1 MCDVLIVGGGPAGLM
16 AADYLSKLNYRITV
30 VDQMPTMGRKFL
42 MAGKS
47 GLNLTKNEPFEK
59 FLNNFPDRS
68 PQLISALKNFTPND
82 VQTWAT
88 SLGINLFTGS
98 TGRVFPTH
106 MKASPLL
113 RTWLSQL
120 DKRGVT
126 RRHKMTAISLN
137 NMSLL
142 FDTEKGQEQISAKAI
157 LFAMGG
163 ASWRRLGSDARWLN
177 WLTNVE
183 NEKFSA
189 SNVGLK
195 INWSNHIDKYF
206 GEPVKAVS
214 LRSGRVQSQGEI
226 VITQSGIEGGGIYSL
241 SQAIRKGEEVF
252 LDLLPNWNEKQLI
265 DALKK
270 PIRKASW
277 SNYLRKVLNLN
288 NVKQALLREFSSDCF
303 SKKQLS
309 VDLKLLRIKHEGLDS
324 IDKAISTAGGV
335 RFDQLDHNLMISKR
349 PGIFFAGEMLN
360 WDAPTG
366 GYLITAALATGL
378 WSAKGIENSFQGVLL
393 ISLLTAGLS

>member
-59 FLNNFPDRS
+59 FLKNFPDRS

-195 INWSNHIDKYF
+195 INWSHYIDKYF

-309 VDLKLLRIKHEGLDS
+309 VDLKLLRIRHEGLDS

-378 WSAKGIENSFQGVLL
+378 WSAKGIEKLL
-393 ISLLTAGLS
+393 SRSTFN

>member
-195 INWSNHIDKYF
+195 INWSHHIDKYF

-309 VDLKLLRIKHEGLDS
+309 VDLKLLRIRHEGLDS

-378 WSAKGIENSFQGVLL
+378 WSAKGIEKLL
-393 ISLLTAGLS
+393 SRSTFN

>member
-16 AADYLSKLNYRITV
+16 AADYLSKLNYNITI

-59 FLNNFPDRS
+59 FLNNFSETS
-68 PQLISALKNFTPND
+68 PQLLSALENFTPDD

-113 RTWLSQL
+113 RAWLFQL

-126 RRHKMTAISLN
+126 RRHKMKAISLN

-142 FDTEKGQEQISAKAI
+142 FKTENGEEEISAKAI

-163 ASWRRLGSDARWLN
+163 ASWRRLGSDAGWLK
-177 WLTNVE
+177 WLTDVKS
-183 NEKFSA
+183 EKFCA

-195 INWSNHIDKYF
+195 INWSKHLNKYF
-206 GEPVKAVS
+206 GEPVKAIT
-214 LRSGRVQSQGEI
+214 LRSGKIKSQGEI
-226 VITQSGIEGGGIYSL
+226 VITQTGIEGGGIYSL
-241 SQAIRKGEEVF
+241 SPAIRKGEEVF
-252 LDLLPNWNEKQLI
+252 LDLLPNWNKDQLNH
-265 DALKK
+265 ALQK
-270 PIRKASW
+270 PLAKISW
-277 SNYLRKVLNLN
+277 SNHLRKVFNLN
-288 NVKQALLREFSSDCF
+288 KVKQTLLREFSSNSF
-303 SKKQLS
+303 SKEQLLS
-309 VDLKLLRIKHEGLDS
+309 DLKSLRITHQGFEE
-324 IDKAISTAGGV
+324 IDKAISTAGGIN
-335 RFDQLDHNLMISKR
+335 FDQLDHNLMLSKK

-378 WSAKGIENSFQGVLL
+378 WSAKGIEKLL
-393 ISLLTAGLS
+393 LGNTFS

>member
-195 INWSNHIDKYF
+195 INWSHYIDKYF

-265 DALKK
+265 DALQK

-309 VDLKLLRIKHEGLDS
+309 VDLKLLRIRHEGLDS

-378 WSAKGIENSFQGVLL
+378 WSAKGIEKLL
-393 ISLLTAGLS
+393 SRSTFN

>member
-16 AADYLSKLNYRITV
+16 AADYLSKLNYRITI

-88 SLGINLFTGS
+88 SLGIKLFTGS

-142 FDTEKGQEQISAKAI
+142 FDTEEGQEQISAKAI

-378 WSAKGIENSFQGVLL
+378 WSAKGIEKR
-393 ISLLTAGLS
+393 LSRSTLN

>member
-252 LDLLPNWNEKQLI
+252 LDLLPNWTEKQLI

-378 WSAKGIENSFQGVLL
+378 WSAKGIEKLL
-393 ISLLTAGLS
+393 SRSTFN

>member
-16 AADYLSKLNYRITV
+16 AADYLSKLNYNITI

-59 FLNNFPDRS
+59 FLNNFSETS
-68 PQLISALKNFTPND
+68 PQLLSALENFTPDD

-113 RTWLSQL
+113 RAWLFQL

-126 RRHKMTAISLN
+126 RRHKMKAISLN

-142 FDTEKGQEQISAKAI
+142 FKTENGEEEISAKAI

-163 ASWRRLGSDARWLN
+163 ASWRRLGSDAGWLK
-177 WLTNVE
+177 WLTDVKS
-183 NEKFSA
+183 EKFCA

-195 INWSNHIDKYF
+195 INWSKHLNKYF
-206 GEPVKAVS
+206 GDPVKAIT
-214 LRSGRVQSQGEI
+214 LRSGKIKSQGEI
-226 VITQSGIEGGGIYSL
+226 VITQTGIEGGGIYSL
-241 SQAIRKGEEVF
+241 SPAIRKGEEVF
-252 LDLLPNWNEKQLI
+252 LDLLPNWNEDQLNH
-265 DALKK
+265 ALQK
-270 PIRKASW
+270 PLAKISW
-277 SNYLRKVLNLN
+277 SNHLRKVFNLN
-288 NVKQALLREFSSDCF
+288 KVKQTLLREFSSNSF
-303 SKKQLS
+303 SKEQLLS
-309 VDLKLLRIKHEGLDS
+309 DLKSLRITHQGFEE
-324 IDKAISTAGGV
+324 IDKAISTAGGIH
-335 RFDQLDHNLMISKR
+335 FDQLDHNLMLSNK

-378 WSAKGIENSFQGVLL
+378 WSAKGIEKLL
-393 ISLLTAGLS
+393 LGNTLS

>member
-16 AADYLSKLNYRITV
+16 EADYLRKLDCRITIG
-30 VDQMPTMGRKFL
+30 DQMPTMGRKFL

-195 INWSNHIDKYF
+195 INWSHHIDKYF

-252 LDLLPNWNEKQLI
+252 LDLLPNWKEKQLI

-378 WSAKGIENSFQGVLL
+378 WSAKGIEKLL
-393 ISLLTAGLS
+393 SRSTFN

>member
-16 AADYLSKLNYRITV
+16 AADYLSKLNYRITI

-163 ASWRRLGSDARWLN
+163 ASWQRLGSDARWLN

-378 WSAKGIENSFQGVLL
+378 WSAKGIEKLL
-393 ISLLTAGLS
+393 SRSTFN

>member
-16 AADYLSKLNYRITV
+16 AADYLSKLNYRITI

-265 DALKK
+265 DALQK

-378 WSAKGIENSFQGVLL
+378 WSAKGIEKF
-393 ISLLTAGLS
+393 LSTSTFN

>member
-16 AADYLSKLNYRITV
+16 AADYLSKLNYNITI

-59 FLNNFPDRS
+59 FLNNFSETS
-68 PQLISALKNFTPND
+68 PQLLSALENFTPDD

-113 RTWLSQL
+113 RAWLFQL

-126 RRHKMTAISLN
+126 RRHKMKAISLN

-142 FDTEKGQEQISAKAI
+142 FKTENGEEEISAKAI

-163 ASWRRLGSDARWLN
+163 ASWRRLGSDAGWLK
-177 WLTNVE
+177 WLTDVKS
-183 NEKFSA
+183 EKFCA

-195 INWSNHIDKYF
+195 INWSKHLNKHF
-206 GEPVKAVS
+206 GEPVKAIT
-214 LRSGRVQSQGEI
+214 LRSGKIKSQGEI
-226 VITQSGIEGGGIYSL
+226 VITQTGIEGGGIYSL
-241 SQAIRKGEEVF
+241 SPAIRKGEEVF
-252 LDLLPNWNEKQLI
+252 LDLLPNWNEDQLNH
-265 DALKK
+265 ALQK
-270 PIRKASW
+270 PLAKISW
-277 SNYLRKVLNLN
+277 SNHLRKVFNLN
-288 NVKQALLREFSSDCF
+288 KVKQTLLREFSSNSF
-303 SKKQLS
+303 SKEQLLG
-309 VDLKLLRIKHEGLDS
+309 DLKSLRITHQGFEE
-324 IDKAISTAGGV
+324 IDKAISTAGGIH
-335 RFDQLDHNLMISKR
+335 FDQLDHNLMLSKK

-378 WSAKGIENSFQGVLL
+378 WSAKGIEKFLL
-393 ISLLTAGLS
+393 GNTFS

>member
-16 AADYLSKLNYRITV
+16 AADYLSKLNYSITI

-47 GLNLTKNEPFEK
+47 GLNLTKNEPVGK
-59 FLNNFPDRS
+59 FLNNFS
-68 PQLISALKNFTPND
+68 ESTPQLLSALKNFTPDD

-88 SLGINLFTGS
+88 SLGISLFTGS

-113 RTWLSQL
+113 RAWLSRL

-126 RRHKMTAISLN
+126 RRHKMKAISLN

-142 FDTEKGQEQISAKAI
+142 FETENGKEEISAKAI

-163 ASWRRLGSDARWLN
+163 ASWRRLGSDAGWLK
-177 WLTNVE
+177 WLTNVK

-195 INWSNHIDKYF
+195 INWSTHVNKYF
-206 GEPVKAVS
+206 GEPVKAITLS
-214 LRSGRVQSQGEI
+214 SGKIQSKGEI
-226 VITQSGIEGGGIYSL
+226 VITQTGIEGGGIYSL
-241 SQAIRKGEEVF
+241 SPPIRKGEEVF
-252 LDLLPNWNEKQLI
+252 LDLLPNWNEKQLN
-265 DALKK
+265 DALQK
-270 PIRKASW
+270 PLTKASW
-277 SNYLRKVLNLN
+277 SNHLRKVFKLN
-288 NVKQALLREFSSDCF
+288 NVKQILLREFSSNSF
-303 SKKQLS
+303 SKEQLL
-309 VDLKLLRIKHEGLDS
+309 VDLKSLRIKHEGLDE

-335 RFDQLDHNLMISKR
+335 HFDQLDHNLMLSKR

-378 WSAKGIENSFQGVLL
+378 LSAKGIEKLLSGSSF
-393 ISLLTAGLS
+393 S

>member
-16 AADYLSKLNYRITV
+16 AADYLSKLNYRITI

-47 GLNLTKNEPFEK
+47 GLNLTKNEPVEK
-59 FLNNFPDRS
+59 FFTNFS
-68 PQLISALKNFTPND
+68 ESTPQLLSALENFTPDD

-98 TGRVFPTH
+98 TGRVFPTQ

-113 RTWLSQL
+113 RAWLSRL
-120 DKRGVT
+120 DTRGVT
-126 RRHKMTAISLN
+126 RRHKMKAISLN

-142 FDTEKGQEQISAKAI
+142 FETENGREEISAKAI

-163 ASWRRLGSDARWLN
+163 ASWRRLGSDAGWLK
-177 WLTNVE
+177 WLTNVK

-195 INWSNHIDKYF
+195 INWSTHVNKYF
-206 GEPVKAVS
+206 GEPVKAITLS
-214 LRSGRVQSQGEI
+214 SGKIQSKGEI
-226 VITQSGIEGGGIYSL
+226 VITQTGIEGGGIYSL
-241 SQAIRKGEEVF
+241 SPAIRKGEEVF
-252 LDLLPNWNEKQLI
+252 LDLLPNWNEKQLN
-265 DALKK
+265 DTLQNSLTKS
-270 PIRKASW
+270 SW
-277 SNYLRKVLNLN
+277 SNYLRKVFKLNK
-288 NVKQALLREFSSDCF
+288 VKQTLLREFSSNSF
-303 SKKQLS
+303 SKEQLL
-309 VDLKLLRIKHEGLDS
+309 VDFKRLRITHKGFDE

-335 RFDQLDHNLMISKR
+335 HFDQLNHNLMLSKK

-378 WSAKGIENSFQGVLL
+378 WSAKGIEKFLL
-393 ISLLTAGLS
+393 GGTFN

>member
-265 DALKK
+265 DALQK

-378 WSAKGIENSFQGVLL
+378 WSAKGIEKLL
-393 ISLLTAGLS
+393 SRSTFN

>member
-16 AADYLSKLNYRITV
+16 AADYLSKLNYRITI

-195 INWSNHIDKYF
+195 INWSHHIDKYF

-265 DALKK
+265 DALQK

-309 VDLKLLRIKHEGLDS
+309 VDLKLLRIRHEGLDS

-335 RFDQLDHNLMISKR
+335 RFDQLDHNLMMSKR

-360 WDAPTG
+360 WDDPTG

-378 WSAKGIENSFQGVLL
+378 WSAKGIEKLL
-393 ISLLTAGLS
+393 SRSTFN

>member
-16 AADYLSKLNYRITV
+16 AADYLSKLNYRITI
-30 VDQMPTMGRKFL
+30 VDQMTTMGRKFL

-157 LFAMGG
+157 LFSMGG

-195 INWSNHIDKYF
+195 INWSHYIDKYF

-241 SQAIRKGEEVF
+241 SRAIRKGEEVF

-309 VDLKLLRIKHEGLDS
+309 VDLKLLRIRHEGLDS

-378 WSAKGIENSFQGVLL
+378 WSAKGIEKLL
-393 ISLLTAGLS
+393 SRSTFN

>member
-16 AADYLSKLNYRITV
+16 AADYLSKLNYRITI

-195 INWSNHIDKYF
+195 INWSNHIGKYF

-378 WSAKGIENSFQGVLL
+378 WSAKGIEKLL
-393 ISLLTAGLS
+393 SRSTFN

>member
-16 AADYLSKLNYRITV
+16 AADYLSKLNYNITI

-59 FLNNFPDRS
+59 FLNNFSETS
-68 PQLISALKNFTPND
+68 PQLLSALENFTPDD

-113 RTWLSQL
+113 RAWLFQL

-126 RRHKMTAISLN
+126 RRHKMKAISLN

-142 FDTEKGQEQISAKAI
+142 FKTENGEEEISAKAI

-163 ASWRRLGSDARWLN
+163 ASWQRLGSDAGWLK
-177 WLTNVE
+177 WLTDVKS
-183 NEKFSA
+183 EKFCA

-195 INWSNHIDKYF
+195 INWSKHLNKYF
-206 GEPVKAVS
+206 GEPVKAIT
-214 LRSGRVQSQGEI
+214 LRSGKIKSQGEI
-226 VITQSGIEGGGIYSL
+226 VITQTGIEGGGIYSL
-241 SQAIRKGEEVF
+241 SPAIRKGEEVF
-252 LDLLPNWNEKQLI
+252 LDLLPNWNEDQLI
-265 DALKK
+265 HALQK
-270 PIRKASW
+270 PLTKVSW
-277 SNYLRKVLNLN
+277 SNHLRKVFNLN
-288 NVKQALLREFSSDCF
+288 KVKQTLLREFSSNSF
-303 SKKQLS
+303 SKEQLLS
-309 VDLKLLRIKHEGLDS
+309 DLKSLRITHQGFEE
-324 IDKAISTAGGV
+324 IDKAISTAGGIH
-335 RFDQLDHNLMISKR
+335 FDQLDHNLMLSKK

-378 WSAKGIENSFQGVLL
+378 WSAKGIEKLL
-393 ISLLTAGLS
+393 LGNTFS

>member
-16 AADYLSKLNYRITV
+16 AADYLSKLNYRITI

-59 FLNNFPDRS
+59 FLKNFPDRS

-195 INWSNHIDKYF
+195 INWSHYIDKYF

-378 WSAKGIENSFQGVLL
+378 WSAKGIEKLL
-393 ISLLTAGLS
+393 SRSTFN

>member
-16 AADYLSKLNYRITV
+16 AADYLSKLNYRITI

-265 DALKK
+265 DALQK

-309 VDLKLLRIKHEGLDS
+309 VDLKLLRIKHEGLGG

-335 RFDQLDHNLMISKR
+335 RFDQLDHNLMMSKR

-378 WSAKGIENSFQGVLL
+378 WSAKGIEKLL
-393 ISLLTAGLS
+393 SRSTFN

>member
-195 INWSNHIDKYF
+195 INWSHYIDKYF

-270 PIRKASW
+270 PIKKASW

-378 WSAKGIENSFQGVLL
+378 WSAKGIEKLL
-393 ISLLTAGLS
+393 SRSTFN

>member
-195 INWSNHIDKYF
+195 INWSHYIDKYF

-226 VITQSGIEGGGIYSL
+226 VITQSGIEGGGFYSL
-241 SQAIRKGEEVF
+241 SLAIRKGEEVF
-252 LDLLPNWNEKQLI
+252 LELLPNWNEKQLI
-265 DALKK
+265 DALQK

-309 VDLKLLRIKHEGLDS
+309 VDLKLLRIRHEGLDS

-378 WSAKGIENSFQGVLL
+378 WSAKGIEKLL
-393 ISLLTAGLS
+393 SRSTFN

>member
-16 AADYLSKLNYRITV
+16 AADYLSKLNYSITL

-47 GLNLTKNEPFEK
+47 GLNITKNEPFEK
-59 FLNNFPDRS
+59 FLKNFS
-68 PQLISALKNFTPND
+68 ESTPQLLSALKNFTPDD

-113 RTWLSQL
+113 RAWLSRL

-126 RRHKMTAISLN
+126 RRHKMKAISLN

-142 FDTEKGQEQISAKAI
+142 FETENGKEEISAKAI

-163 ASWRRLGSDARWLN
+163 ASWRRLGSDAIWLN
-177 WLTNVE
+177 WLPNVK

-195 INWSNHIDKYF
+195 INWSNHVDKYF
-206 GEPVKAVS
+206 GEPIKAIS
-214 LRSGRVQSQGEI
+214 LRSGKIQSQGEI

-241 SQAIRKGEEVF
+241 SPAIRKGESVI
-252 LDLLPNWNEKQLI
+252 LDLLPNWNEKQLN
-265 DALKK
+265 DALQK
-270 PIRKASW
+270 PLTKASW
-277 SNYLRKVLNLN
+277 SNHLRKVFKLN
-288 NVKQALLREFSSDCF
+288 NVKQILLREFSSNSF
-303 SKKQLS
+303 SKEQLL
-309 VDLKLLRIKHEGLDS
+309 VDLKSLRIKHEGLDE

-335 RFDQLDHNLMISKR
+335 HFDQLDHNLMLSKR

-378 WSAKGIENSFQGVLL
+378 LSAKGIEKLLSGSSF
-393 ISLLTAGLS
+393 S

>member
-16 AADYLSKLNYRITV
+16 AADYLSKLNYRITI

-163 ASWRRLGSDARWLN
+163 ASWRRLGSDAKWLN

-265 DALKK
+265 DALQK

-378 WSAKGIENSFQGVLL
+378 WSAKGIEKLL
-393 ISLLTAGLS
+393 SRSTFN

>member
-16 AADYLSKLNYRITV
+16 AADYLSKLNYRITI

-195 INWSNHIDKYF
+195 INWSHYIDKYF

-265 DALKK
+265 DALQK

-309 VDLKLLRIKHEGLDS
+309 VDLKLLRIKHEGVGG

-335 RFDQLDHNLMISKR
+335 RFDQLDHNLMMSKR

-378 WSAKGIENSFQGVLL
+378 WSAKGIEKLL
-393 ISLLTAGLS
+393 SRSTFN

>member
-59 FLNNFPDRS
+59 FLKNFPDRS

-265 DALKK
+265 DALQK

-309 VDLKLLRIKHEGLDS
+309 VDLKLLRIRHEGLDS

-378 WSAKGIENSFQGVLL
+378 WSAKGIEKLL
-393 ISLLTAGLS
+393 SRSTFN

>member
-16 AADYLSKLNYRITV
+16 AADYLSKLNYRITI

-142 FDTEKGQEQISAKAI
+142 FDTEKGQEQISSKAI

-195 INWSNHIDKYF
+195 INWSHYIDKYF

-265 DALKK
+265 DALQK

-378 WSAKGIENSFQGVLL
+378 WSAKGIEKLL
-393 ISLLTAGLS
+393 SRSTFN

>member
-195 INWSNHIDKYF
+195 INWSHYIDKYF

-378 WSAKGIENSFQGVLL
+378 WSAKGIEKLL
-393 ISLLTAGLS
+393 SRSTFN

>member
-16 AADYLSKLNYRITV
+16 AADYLSKLNYNITI

-59 FLNNFPDRS
+59 FLNNFSETS
-68 PQLISALKNFTPND
+68 PQLLSALENFTPDD

-113 RTWLSQL
+113 RAWLFQL

-126 RRHKMTAISLN
+126 RRHKMKAISLN

-142 FDTEKGQEQISAKAI
+142 FKTENGEEEISAKAI

-163 ASWRRLGSDARWLN
+163 ASWRRLGSDAEWLK
-177 WLTNVE
+177 WLTDVKS
-183 NEKFSA
+183 EKFCA

-195 INWSNHIDKYF
+195 INWSKHLNKYF
-206 GEPVKAVS
+206 GEPVKAIT
-214 LRSGRVQSQGEI
+214 LRSGKIKSQGEI
-226 VITQSGIEGGGIYSL
+226 VITQTGIEGGGIYSL
-241 SQAIRKGEEVF
+241 SPAIRKGEEVF
-252 LDLLPNWNEKQLI
+252 LDLLPNWNEDQLI
-265 DALKK
+265 HALQK
-270 PIRKASW
+270 PLTKVSW
-277 SNYLRKVLNLN
+277 SNHLRKVFNLN
-288 NVKQALLREFSSDCF
+288 KVKQTLLREFSSNSF
-303 SKKQLS
+303 SKEQLLS
-309 VDLKLLRIKHEGLDS
+309 DLKSLRITHQGFEE
-324 IDKAISTAGGV
+324 IDKAISTAGGIH
-335 RFDQLDHNLMISKR
+335 FDQLDHNLMLSKK

-378 WSAKGIENSFQGVLL
+378 WSAKGIEKLL
-393 ISLLTAGLS
+393 LGNTFS

>member
-16 AADYLSKLNYRITV
+16 AADYLSKLNYRITI

-68 PQLISALKNFTPND
+68 PQLISALKNFTPSD

-378 WSAKGIENSFQGVLL
+378 WSAKGIEKLL
-393 ISLLTAGLS
+393 SRSTFN

>member
-16 AADYLSKLNYRITV
+16 AADYLSKLNYSITI

-47 GLNLTKNEPFEK
+47 GLNLTKNEPIQE
-59 FLNNFPDRS
+59 FLNSFSNHS
-68 PQLISALKNFTPND
+68 PQLINALENFTPND
-82 VQTWAT
+82 VQTWAS

-98 TGRVFPTH
+98 TGRVFPIH

-113 RTWLSQL
+113 RAWLAQL
-120 DKRGVT
+120 DSRGVT
-126 RRHKMTAISLN
+126 RRHKMEAISLN
-137 NMSLL
+137 KMSML
-142 FDTEKGQEQISAKAI
+142 FNTEKGQEEISAKTI

-163 ASWRRLGSDARWLN
+163 ASWRRLGSDARWLK

-195 INWSNHIDKYF
+195 IDWSSHIDKYF
-206 GEPVKAVS
+206 GEPVKAIA
-214 LRSGRVQSQGEI
+214 LKAGKAQSRGEI

-241 SQAIRKGEEVF
+241 SQAIRKGEDVF
-252 LDLLPNWNEKQLI
+252 IDLLPDWNEKKLVDTLQ
-265 DALKK
+265 K
-270 PIRKASW
+270 PVGKVSW
-277 SNYLRKVLNLN
+277 ANYLRKVLKLS
-288 NVKQALLREFSSDCF
+288 NVKQALLREFGSTSF
-303 SKKQLS
+303 SKEQL
-309 VDLKLLRIKHEGLDS
+309 VTDLKFLKVKHTGMED
-324 IDKAISTAGGV
+324 IDKAISTAGGIL
-335 RFDQLDHNLMISKR
+335 FDQLDQNLMLCKR

-378 WSAKGIENSFQGVLL
+378 WSAKGIEKMLL
-393 ISLLTAGLS
+393 SSALN

>member
-16 AADYLSKLNYRITV
+16 AADYLSKLNYRITI

-265 DALKK
+265 DALQK

-309 VDLKLLRIKHEGLDS
+309 VDLKLLRIKHEGVGG

-335 RFDQLDHNLMISKR
+335 RFDQLDHNLMMSKR

-378 WSAKGIENSFQGVLL
+378 WSAKGIEKLL
-393 ISLLTAGLS
+393 SRSTFN

>member
-16 AADYLSKLNYRITV
+16 AADYLSKLNYRITI

-47 GLNLTKNEPFEK
+47 GLNLTKNEPVEK
-59 FLNNFPDRS
+59 FSTNFS
-68 PQLISALKNFTPND
+68 ESTPQLLSAIENFTPDD

-98 TGRVFPTH
+98 TGRVFPTQ

-113 RTWLSQL
+113 RAWLSRL
-120 DKRGVT
+120 DARGVT
-126 RRHKMTAISLN
+126 RRHKMKAISLN

-142 FDTEKGQEQISAKAI
+142 FDTENGREEISAKAI

-163 ASWRRLGSDARWLN
+163 ASWRRLGSDAGWLK
-177 WLTNVE
+177 WLTNVK

-195 INWSNHIDKYF
+195 INWSTHVNKYF
-206 GEPVKAVS
+206 GEPVKAITLS
-214 LRSGRVQSQGEI
+214 SGKIQSKGEI
-226 VITQSGIEGGGIYSL
+226 VITQTGIEGGGIYSL
-241 SQAIRKGEEVF
+241 SPPIRRGEEVF
-252 LDLLPNWNEKQLI
+252 LDLLPNWNEKQINDTLQI
-265 DALKK
+265 SLTKS
-270 PIRKASW
+270 SW
-277 SNYLRKVLNLN
+277 SNYLRKVFKLNKA
-288 NVKQALLREFSSDCF
+288 KQILLREFSSNSF
-303 SKKQLS
+303 SKEQLL
-309 VDLKLLRIKHEGLDS
+309 VDLKRLRITHNGFDE

-335 RFDQLDHNLMISKR
+335 HFDQLNHNLMLSKR

-378 WSAKGIENSFQGVLL
+378 WSAKGIEKLL
-393 ISLLTAGLS
+393 SGGTFS

>member
-1 MCDVLIVGGGPAGLM
+1 MCDVLIVGGGPSGLM
-16 AADYLSKLNYRITV
+16 AADYLSKLNYNITI

-59 FLNNFPDRS
+59 FFNNFSETS
-68 PQLISALKNFTPND
+68 PQLLSALENFTPDD

-98 TGRVFPTH
+98 TGRVFPTQ

-113 RTWLSQL
+113 RAWLFQL

-126 RRHKMTAISLN
+126 RRHKMKAISLN

-142 FDTEKGQEQISAKAI
+142 FKTENGEEEISAKAI

-163 ASWRRLGSDARWLN
+163 ASWRRLGSDAGWLK
-177 WLTNVE
+177 WLTDVKS
-183 NEKFSA
+183 EKFCA

-195 INWSNHIDKYF
+195 INWSKHLNKYF
-206 GEPVKAVS
+206 GEPVKTIT
-214 LRSGRVQSQGEI
+214 LRSGKIKSQGEI
-226 VITQSGIEGGGIYSL
+226 VITQTGIEGGGIYSL
-241 SQAIRKGEEVF
+241 SPAIRKGEEVF
-252 LDLLPNWNEKQLI
+252 LDLLPNWNEDQLNH
-265 DALKK
+265 ALQK
-270 PIRKASW
+270 PLAKVSW
-277 SNYLRKVLNLN
+277 SNHLRKVFNLN
-288 NVKQALLREFSSDCF
+288 KVKQTLLREFSSNSF
-303 SKKQLS
+303 SKEQLLS
-309 VDLKLLRIKHEGLDS
+309 DLKSLRITHQGFEE
-324 IDKAISTAGGV
+324 IDKAISTAGGIH
-335 RFDQLDHNLMISKR
+335 FDQLDHNLMLSKK

-378 WSAKGIENSFQGVLL
+378 WSAKGIEKLL
-393 ISLLTAGLS
+393 LGNTLS

>member
-16 AADYLSKLNYRITV
+16 AADYLSKLNYRITI

-226 VITQSGIEGGGIYSL
+226 VITQSGIEGGGIYPL

-265 DALKK
+265 DALQK

-288 NVKQALLREFSSDCF
+288 NVKQALLREFSSDGF

-378 WSAKGIENSFQGVLL
+378 WSAKGIEKLL
-393 ISLLTAGLS
+393 SRSTFN